1 MFQVIARGE
10 AFPAPVRCL
19 LPPWSHKWPPRS
31 SAEPPGFRLKFGR
44 NKNVM
49 TKQDKKIY
57 KYKK

>member
-49 TKQDKKIY
+49 TKQDKKNI
-57 KYKK
+57 